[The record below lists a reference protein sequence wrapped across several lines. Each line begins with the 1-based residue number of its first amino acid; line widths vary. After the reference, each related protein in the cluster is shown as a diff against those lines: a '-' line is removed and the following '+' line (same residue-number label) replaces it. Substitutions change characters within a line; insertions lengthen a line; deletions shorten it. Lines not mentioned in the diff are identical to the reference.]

1 MLIFGESGWRIH
13 QNSLYH
19 FSVSLKFFLSW
30 GLINKYIKDL
40 GVLFGDARS
49 EGAGEGAGAR
59 RGKREGP
66 QWSADRTTMSQ
77 PRRNETGPSTGADL
91 SQKLPLEF
99 SATCPPKQAG
109 EVFFKAQCLAWS
121 HHLVGSRSRFSCW
134 INEWMNE
141 WTIRCENRHFK
152 ISPKSK
158 NNKFLENKA
167 LYFKSDNIF
176 SLKLP
181 SSGLLYQVYS
191 GPQCLWR
198 PYLESGNC
206 FKRKLF

>member
-1 MLIFGESGWRIH
+1 MFSNGFKFVC
-13 QNSLYH
+13 SL
-19 FSVSLKFFLSW
+19 SIRLKKITLQDRKSFFLFSH
-30 GLINKYIKDL
+30 LLSYLFIQYMINT
-40 GVLFGDARS
+40 AC
-49 EGAGEGAGAR
+49 
-59 RGKREGP
+59 
-66 QWSADRTTMSQ
+66 W
-77 PRRNETGPSTGADL
+77 RNG
-91 SQKLPLEF
+91 
-99 SATCPPKQAG
+99 
-109 EVFFKAQCLAWS
+109 
-121 HHLVGSRSRFSCW
+121 W